1 MRIPLYSQYFP
12 LYSQYSKIAVEILKS
27 LMIEL
32 YRLIRTLGFFD
43 LGGNS
48 INSDLQLRHLRH
60 REVK

>member
-1 MRIPLYSQYFP
+1 MRISLHSQY
-12 LYSQYSKIAVEILKS
+12 LKNPNGS
-27 LMIEL
+27 LVIEL
-32 YRLIRTLGFFD
+32 YRLTRILDLYD